1 MAQKIANQLI
11 TRALNGDAG
20 AFGEVYLILRGS
32 IYGFAYRMLKETSL
46 AEDVTQETFMF
57 LLNNPHRFDSER
69 GELLPFLCGVA
80 RNKII
85 HHLRKHSTRFE
96 FYEEDLTEFDD
107 VDDFGS
113 SPLEILLNEELTE
126 KIEEIIANLPP
137 VQREVLILR
146 EIEGLS
152 YAEIAEITDTE
163 LGQVKT
169 RLHRARKSLA
179 NELKPYLAGGKG
191 KNYEML

>member
-1 MAQKIANQLI
+1 MAQKIKHQLI
-11 TRALNGDAG
+11 QKALNGDAG
-20 AFGEVYLILRGS
+20 AFGEIYLTLRGS
-32 IYGFAYRMLKETSL
+32 IYGFAYRMLRETSL
-46 AEDVTQETFMF
+46 AEDVTQEAFMF

-80 RNKII
+80 RIKIVQ
-85 HHLRKHSTRFE
+85 HLRKHSTKFE
-96 FYEEDLTEFDD
+96 FYEEDLTKFDELD
-107 VDDFGS
+107 SFARN
-113 SPLEILLNEELTE
+113 PLEILLNEELSE
-126 KIEEIIANLPP
+126 KIEKIIDNLPP

-146 EIEGLS
+146 EIENLT

-163 LGQVKT
+163 LGQVKI

-179 NELKPYLAGGKG
+179 NELRPYLAGGKG